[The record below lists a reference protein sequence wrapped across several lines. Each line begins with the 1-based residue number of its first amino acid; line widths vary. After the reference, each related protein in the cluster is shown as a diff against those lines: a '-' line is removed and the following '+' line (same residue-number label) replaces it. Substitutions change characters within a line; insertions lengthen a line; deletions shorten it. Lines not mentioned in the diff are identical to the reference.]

1 RAPRGSDRRRTAL
14 RPVRGRVG
22 DPGDAA
28 RGAGPAASGPRRGRC
43 GHGSPRAA
51 RVASLPAHR
60 ARGVGP
66 RRRRT
71 QARGGCGHRCA
82 GLVPGAVAALLPGAG
97 GRPAQATAR
106 GRPAGGADRP
116 LGSRPA
122 GRLGPRVVGRGRPG
136 RVAGTGGGPAHGG
149 SSGTSGRA
157 GGGVGS
163 PGGPLAALG
172 QVSSP
177 VLGTCPGASPSGDG
191 GRGDVVTQRGCNVR
205 LPTRRAGAA
214 QRRAALRREACSPGP
229 DTRRPGARARSSPTS
244 PVTTTT
250 SAGSTCRRSGGS
262 TSRIRVR

>member
-82 GLVPGAVAALLPGAG
+82 GLVPWAVAALLPGAG

-136 RVAGTGGGPAHGG
+136 RVARAGGGPAHGG

-157 GGGVGS
+157 GGRVGTA
-163 PGGPLAALG
+163 GGPVAAVR
-172 QVSSP
+172 QVR
-177 VLGTCPGASPSGDG
+177 GGDHGASRGEATYGYG
-191 GRGDVVTQRGCNVR
+191 GRGEVVTLPGCNVR
-205 LPTRRAGAA
+205 LPTFRGGAAHRRAELLREGYSAWPDS
-214 QRRAALRREACSPGP
+214 RR
-229 DTRRPGARARSSPTS
+229 T
-244 PVTTTT
+244 
-250 SAGSTCRRSGGS
+250 
-262 TSRIRVR
+262 